1 MYGLG
6 DEAELASYQDA
17 SMKRIRYTIEN
28 FLDRNPRKSV
38 RFKSVVVR
46 RDPVQLFRELDQK
59 FNSST
64 VTITEHQDHFQ
75 VDVDRKIKQSGRRVR
90 GSFAFFEHED
100 SQIWTALT
108 GHASDF
114 FERGLEWVI
123 RKCKPHLYEFYAT
136 GRDLEHV
143 LDRFSKSFDHHAEIR
158 VTQAVAYSH
167 QDQAEIS
174 YKKRPYA
181 TVFRKARNGG
191 NYVDSLSFRTRTEE
205 QTVMQAA
212 LTRDGTTKLSGGNV
226 ELFFNRLLEQ
236 YISYGDKKA
245 ELFTGKER
253 NRTTGDVE
261 EIEIQFDH
269 PVFQS
274 PKDNEDLIEALADL
288 GQANVTVYHS
298 NPYAHVSV
306 LDFNDG
312 SSCDVFVTDPETVS
326 IVPSY
331 RGSTSFLMRISE
343 KLYRE
348 LDESTVEYI
357 EERSLGVEDFLE
369 A

>member
-6 DEAELASYQDA
+6 DGTELSSYQDI
-17 SMKRIRYTIEN
+17 SLKRIRYNIRE
-28 FLDRNPRKSV
+28 FLDENPKKSV
-38 RFKSVVVR
+38 RFKSVIAR
-46 RDPVQLFRELDQK
+46 RDPVELFQQINHK
-59 FNSST
+59 FNNSTIT
-64 VTITEHQDHFQ
+64 VTEHRDHYQ
-75 VDVDRKIKQSGRRVR
+75 VDVDRKIKQSGRQVR
-90 GSFAFFEHED
+90 GSFAFFGHEN

-114 FERGLEWVI
+114 SERGLDWVI
-123 RKCKPHLYEFYAT
+123 RSCNPHLYEFYAT
-136 GRDLEHV
+136 SRDLEEV
-143 LDRFSKSFDHHAEIR
+143 LDRFDESLDYQAEIQA
-158 VTQAVAYSH
+158 TQAVAYSH
-167 QDQAEIS
+167 REQAEIS
-174 YKKRPYA
+174 YKKRPYPI
-181 TVFRKARNGG
+181 VFQKAREGG
-191 NYVDSLSFRTRTEE
+191 NYVDSLNFRARTDEG
-205 QTVMQAA
+205 TVLQAA
-212 LTRDGTTKLSGGNV
+212 LTRDGTTKLSGGNIN
-226 ELFFNRLLEQ
+226 LFFNKLLEQ
-236 YISYGDKKA
+236 YISYGDEKA

-261 EIEIQFDH
+261 EIKIQFDN

-288 GQANVTVYHS
+288 GQASVTVYHS

-306 LDFNDG
+306 LDFTDG

-331 RGSTSFLMRISE
+331 RGSTNFLMRISE

-348 LDESTVEYI
+348 LDESTIEYTQK
-357 EERSLGVEDFLE
+357 RSLGVEDFLG